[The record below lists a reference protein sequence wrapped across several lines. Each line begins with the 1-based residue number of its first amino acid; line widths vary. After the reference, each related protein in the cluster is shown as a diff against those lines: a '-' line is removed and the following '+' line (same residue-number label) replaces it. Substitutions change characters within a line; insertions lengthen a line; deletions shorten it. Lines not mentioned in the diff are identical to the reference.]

1 MPNSDMTEQQMNQH
15 AFIARGLTARD
26 RAQKT
31 GRYISS
37 DQVMAEL
44 ELMLKQA
51 QQKTKTTL
59 ESRPR

>member
-1 MPNSDMTEQQMNQH
+1 MPNSDMTKQETNQH

-26 RAQKT
+26 RARKT
-31 GRYISS
+31 GRYIPS

>member
-15 AFIARGLTARD
+15 SFIARGLTARD
-26 RAQKT
+26 RARKT

-37 DQVMAEL
+37 DQVLAEL
-44 ELMLKQA
+44 DLMLKQA
-51 QQKTKTTL
+51 QRITKTMP

>member
-1 MPNSDMTEQQMNQH
+1 MPNSDMTKQQTNQK

-26 RAQKT
+26 RARKT

-44 ELMLKQA
+44 ELMLTQA
-51 QQKTKTTL
+51 QRTTKTTL
-59 ESRPR
+59 ESRLR